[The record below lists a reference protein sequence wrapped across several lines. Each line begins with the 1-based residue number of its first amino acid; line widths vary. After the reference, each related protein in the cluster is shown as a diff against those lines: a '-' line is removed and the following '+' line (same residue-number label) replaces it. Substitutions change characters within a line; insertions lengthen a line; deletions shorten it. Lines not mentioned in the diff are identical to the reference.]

1 MAALLGV
8 EGAEEP
14 RPHFVPAA
22 PVWAA
27 VRRRQS
33 AWGFSDH
40 EMIEHLGLAGVRV
53 IDCREWMTRPFAE
66 ALLRRLSTPARATAG
81 TRAALRHMHVAETS
95 LHVVKDVERRRIAEE
110 LRGVPPGVAA
120 QAAAS

>member
-1 MAALLGV
+1 MPALGV

-22 PVWAA
+22 PVWRL
-27 VRRRQS
+27 VRERQG
-33 AWGFSDH
+33 AWGFTDD
-40 EMIEHLGLAGVRV
+40 EMIDYLGLAGVRV

-66 ALLRRLSTPARATAG
+66 ALLRRLATPARATAG
-81 TRAALRHMHVAETS
+81 TRAALRHMHVAESS
-95 LHVVKDVERRRIAEE
+95 LHVVRTDAEHTRIAEE
-110 LRGVPPGVAA
+110 LRGVPPSVAA